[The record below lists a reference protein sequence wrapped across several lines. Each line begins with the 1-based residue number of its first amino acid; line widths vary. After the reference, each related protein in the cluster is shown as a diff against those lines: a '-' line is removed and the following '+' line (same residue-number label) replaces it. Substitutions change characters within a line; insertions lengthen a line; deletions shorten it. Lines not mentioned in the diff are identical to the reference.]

1 MNIGFVSFTGTSNVV
16 TVLAPAVT
24 GTKPLW
30 IPAAVGSDAW
40 IGWHGSANVDCVTV
54 WFICENWNCRMSLG
68 FAFTSVGTKTR
79 DLLTVGE
86 PTVMAIIFDF
96 VVPEAGAD
104 SVALGAVLVAPL
116 VADLAGDGV
125 SAFLYGIVR
134 DEGQGVR
141 STEGKRLSRDLRLAQ
156 GLSACY

>member
-30 IPAAVGSDAW
+30 IPAAAGSDAW

-54 WFICENWNCRMSLG
+54 WFICENWNCRMSPG
-68 FAFTSVGTKTR
+68 FAFTSAGTKTR

-86 PTVMAIIFDF
+86 PTVTAIIFLTLWSQGRIPWLW
-96 VVPEAGAD
+96 VLCLWRLWLWIWLGMVSVPSCTG
-104 SVALGAVLVAPL
+104 
-116 VADLAGDGV
+116 
-125 SAFLYGIVR
+125 
-134 DEGQGVR
+134 
-141 STEGKRLSRDLRLAQ
+141 
-156 GLSACY
+156 